1 MAKTGISNM
10 NNIERPSIY
19 LDYNASTPIAPEVIS
34 EMQPF
39 LKESYGNPSSAHWA
53 SQGALSKLE
62 EARQRVARSINC
74 RPDEIIFTSGGS
86 ESNNAVL
93 KGLFLASLGEP
104 FHIVTSKIE
113 HDSITAPCQF
123 LEKLG
128 AEVTR
133 VDVDRFGLVEPQSV
147 ADAIR
152 PHTCLITIM
161 QANNEVGTIQ
171 PIPEIAMIAQENSVL
186 LHTDAA
192 QTLGKIKT
200 DVTALGVD
208 YLTIV
213 GHKMYAPK
221 GIGALYVRNGAPF
234 EALVHGG
241 GHESG
246 RRSGTESILMSVALG
261 KACELAK
268 SRMASVPEIE
278 RLRDLLWTLLS
289 EAFGD
294 EVALNGHPKLR
305 LPNTLNVSFRNHK
318 GFEILAQLPHIAAS
332 TGSACHTGSD
342 IVSPVLAAMGIETD
356 LAAGA
361 IRFSLGFDTTE
372 SEIRQA
378 AQDILDVIQIGSLL
392 PASLMQ

>member
-1 MAKTGISNM
+1 M
-10 NNIERPSIY
+10 NDIERPRIY
-19 LDYNASTPIAPEVIS
+19 LDYNASTPIAQQVIT

-39 LKESYGNPSSAHWA
+39 LKDNYGNPSSAHWA
-53 SQGALSKLE
+53 SQGTLSKLE

-74 RPDEIIFTSGGS
+74 QPDEIVFTSGGT
-86 ESNNAVL
+86 ESNNTVL
-93 KGLFLASLGEP
+93 KGLFIASRGEP

-113 HDSITAPCQF
+113 HPSIIAPCQF

-128 AEVTR
+128 AEVTH
-133 VDVDRFGLVEPQSV
+133 VDVDRFGLVDPQSV

-152 PHTCLITIM
+152 PHTGLITIM
-161 QANNEVGTIQ
+161 HANNEVGTIQ
-171 PIPEIAMIAQENSVL
+171 PISEIAAIARQNSVL
-186 LHTDAA
+186 FHTDAA
-192 QTLGKIKT
+192 QTIGKIKT
-200 DVTALGVD
+200 DVTSLGVD

-221 GIGALYVRNGAPF
+221 GIGALFVRNGAPF

-246 RRSGTESILMSVALG
+246 RRSGTESIFLSVALG
-261 KACELAK
+261 KACELAN
-268 SRMASVPEIE
+268 SRIASAPEIE
-278 RLRDLLWTLLS
+278 RLRDLLWILLND
-289 EAFGD
+289 AFDD

-332 TGSACHTGSD
+332 TGSACHTGSG
-342 IVSPVLAAMGIETD
+342 IISPVLAAMGMDTD

-361 IRFSLGFDTTE
+361 IRFSLGFNTTE
-372 SEIRQA
+372 NEIRQA
-378 AQDILDVIQIGSLL
+378 AHDITSIIQVGRLS
-392 PASLMQ
+392 PP